1 MCASCANSADDATAV
16 CEDGRPILK
25 TARLRVALP
34 RAEQADAM
42 LGFVN
47 RNREHLKPWS
57 PPDPAGMYTLEHWQD
72 VVKKSAAAFDAGSG
86 IRFWMTRHDQP
97 NEVIGS
103 IGYSQISRGPFCAC
117 VLGYQIDHRF
127 EGQGLMREAL
137 DATNR
142 YMFNVQKLHRIGAN
156 YRPENVRSGRL
167 LATLGFRIEGYSKNY
182 LFIDGDWRDHIL
194 TSLTSGG
201 FDAGWIKTG

>member
-1 MCASCANSADDATAV
+1 MCVSCANSAEDDSTTCVGGKVALTT
-16 CEDGRPILK
+16 E
-25 TARLRVALP
+25 RLLVALP
-34 RAEQADAM
+34 RAAQAAGM
-42 LGFVN
+42 LDFVS

-57 PPDPAGMYTLEHWQD
+57 PPEPAGMYTLEHWHE
-72 VVKKSAAAFDAGSG
+72 VVTKSAAAFDAGSG
-86 IRFWMTRHDQP
+86 IRFWMATKDQP
-97 NEVIGS
+97 DRVIGS

-117 VLGYQIDHRF
+117 VLGYQIDHEF

-137 DATNR
+137 SASNR

-167 LATLGFRIEGYSKNY
+167 LAKLGFRIEGYAKNY

-201 FDAGWIKTG
+201 FDAGWLKTG